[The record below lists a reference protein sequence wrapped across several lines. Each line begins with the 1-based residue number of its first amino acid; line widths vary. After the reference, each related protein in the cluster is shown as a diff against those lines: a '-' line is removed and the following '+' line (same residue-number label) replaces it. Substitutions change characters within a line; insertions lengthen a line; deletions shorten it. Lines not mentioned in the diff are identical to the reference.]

1 MLVFRREEAEDSFTV
16 KLPYLDRDKTYV
28 LHLSDESLMETES
41 TASGKQLAEGIPVE
55 FREAPA
61 SLRIFYEER

>member
-1 MLVFRREEAEDSFTV
+1 MKLQETLASV
-16 KLPYLDRDKTYV
+16 KVDGNYV
-28 LHLSDESLMETES
+28 PLK
-41 TASGKQLAEGIPVE
+41 AGKQLAEGIPVE